1 MGNYRLEVIGW
12 EYAAPKKGDGVFVF
26 PAKGFKIVDSQTDKS
41 MNKNYPLILFVV
53 MVAGFVLREWAR
65 PNRLGAAM
73 LKYEVEQKIA
83 LLDPAFSQFIKDYES
98 FLIGHLQEEGVPG
111 AAVAIVKDSTVALL
125 KPYGLCSVAAGEPID
140 LHTSF
145 RVASL
150 SKGFTGLLS
159 AMLVEDGALSWEEPV
174 HEHVPALKLKTE
186 EQTRALQLRHVLS
199 HTTGLP
205 RHTYSNLLNMGM
217 AYPAIMEM
225 LKEVEPSHP
234 VGAFHNYQNVAFSLS
249 GDVLQSVTGKPFG
262 QLLQERLFRPLGMKD
277 ASASYETFLA
287 AENRA
292 LPHRRAVAGFET
304 VNIEPNYYEVAP
316 AAGVNASISDMAEWL
331 QLLLGNRPHLATEAL
346 LDQVFRPFAEIPVN
360 DRVLR
365 NWDGLESAHYGMGW
379 RILNLRGGMEVVQ
392 HSGYVNGYR
401 AEIAFNRKEKIGI
414 VLLTNAPNYTVGHSI
429 PAFFEQYQAQ
439 CMHQKEGGEPLLVN

>member
-1 MGNYRLEVIGW
+1 MGGS
-12 EYAAPKKGDGVFVF
+12 VFVF
-26 PAKGFKIVDSQTDKS
+26 PAKGFKLVHSQTDES

-53 MVAGFVLREWAR
+53 MVAGFILREWAR

-73 LKYEVEQKIA
+73 LRYEVGQKAA

-98 FLIGHLQEEGVPG
+98 YLCGLLQEEGVPG
-111 AAVAIVKDSTVALL
+111 AAVAVIKDSTVALI
-125 KPYGLCSVAAGEPID
+125 KPYGLRSATAGEPID

-174 HEHVPALKLKTE
+174 HEHVPALKLKTA
-186 EQTRALQLRHVLS
+186 EQAGALQLRHLLS

-217 AYPAIMEM
+217 AYGVIVEM
-225 LKEVEPSHP
+225 LQKVEPSHP
-234 VGAFHNYQNVAFSLS
+234 VGAYHNYQNVAFSLS
-249 GDVLQSVTGKPFG
+249 GDVLQSVAGKPFG
-262 QLLQERLFRPLGMKD
+262 QFLEERLFQPLGMED
-277 ASASYETFLA
+277 ASASYEEFLA

-304 VNIEPNYYEVAP
+304 VDIEPNYYEVAP

-331 QLLLGNRPHLATEAL
+331 QLLLGNRPHLASEAL
-346 LDQVFRPFAEIPVN
+346 LDEVFRPFISIPVN

-365 NWDGLESAHYGMGW
+365 NWDGLQSAYYGMGW
-379 RILNLRGGMEVVQ
+379 RILKLKEGMEIIE

-439 CMHQKEGGEPLLVN
+439 CMRLRRKVPPRE